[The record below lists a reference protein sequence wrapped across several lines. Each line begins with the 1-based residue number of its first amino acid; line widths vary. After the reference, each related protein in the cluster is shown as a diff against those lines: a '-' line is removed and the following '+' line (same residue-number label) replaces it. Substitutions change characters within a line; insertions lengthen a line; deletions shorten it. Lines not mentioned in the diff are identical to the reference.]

1 MRRVAVSSG
10 ALMLTGFRIG
20 IASGTLATTIVVSL
34 TVLHRY
40 RADLCRSDAHHGLMD
55 EGSSKTMRLPDF
67 LGIGTQKGGTTYL
80 HGLLQQHPQ
89 VYLAHPKELHF
100 FSLHQRRGLEWYG
113 HHFDAAAADQC
124 CGEITPY
131 YLFHPLAAGHIAA
144 VLPKV
149 KLIVLLRDPVERAL
163 SQYFHSKRLG
173 LETLELEEALAAEPQ
188 RLADAEAALKRGEA
202 HKSHQQHSYLSR
214 SRYEQ
219 QLPCF
224 EALFPPEQLQVLCS
238 EDFFERPQQLWERV
252 LAFLGLDE
260 SPLPALGT
268 RYAGLGEEA
277 SVSPDLRQ
285 QLRAQLELTY
295 RWLEQR

>member
-1 MRRVAVSSG
+1 
-10 ALMLTGFRIG
+10 MLTGFRIG
-20 IASGTLATTIVVSL
+20 IASGIGPWAVKVEQQSLSVAALLLRGATMTRDRGIGTGV
-34 TVLHRY
+34 
-40 RADLCRSDAHHGLMD
+40 
-55 EGSSKTMRLPDF
+55 RLPDF

-89 VYLAHPKELHF
+89 VFLAHPKELHY
-100 FSLHQRRGLEWYG
+100 FSLHHQRGLDWYG
-113 HHFDAAAADQC
+113 RHFEAAAPDQR
-124 CGEITPY
+124 CGEVTPY
-131 YLFHPLAAGHIAA
+131 YLFHPLAAERIAA
-144 VLPKV
+144 ALPDV

-173 LETLELEEALAAEPQ
+173 LEPLELEEALAAEPK

-219 QLPCF
+219 QLLCF
-224 EALFPPEQLQVLCS
+224 EAWFPSEQLQVLCS

-252 LAFLGLDE
+252 LGFLGLDE

-268 RYAGLGEEA
+268 RYAGLGEAA

-285 QLRAQLELTY
+285 QLREQLELTY